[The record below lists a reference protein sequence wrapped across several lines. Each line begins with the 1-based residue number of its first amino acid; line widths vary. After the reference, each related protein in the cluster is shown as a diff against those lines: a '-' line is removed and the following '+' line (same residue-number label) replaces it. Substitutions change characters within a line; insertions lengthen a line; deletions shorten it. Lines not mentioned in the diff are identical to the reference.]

1 MRYYRKLDAGSL
13 VVISIT
19 FVLFAAAV
27 FTKDFTH
34 DLLLEAG
41 VFMVSVKLIMMAHR
55 SNIMKE
61 SIEAKLDSIQSV
73 LNSISSC
80 TKQE

>member
-1 MRYYRKLDAGSL
+1 MDHYKKLDAGSL
-13 VVISIT
+13 AVILIT

-41 VFMVSVKLIMMAHR
+41 VFMVSVKLIMMAYR
-55 SNIMKE
+55 SNVMKE
-61 SIEAKLDSIQSV
+61 SIEAKLNSIHSV
-73 LNSISSC
+73 LISISSC
-80 TKQE
+80 PKQE